1 MKKIEASTANI
12 YGRAGE
18 HLVCADFL
26 LNNIPCFIVEGK
38 SHYDMIAD
46 VSGMLLKIQ
55 VKATSQY
62 RSRSQIKNLTPVY
75 FFQARK
81 YGKGAR
87 LSYQKGDADII
98 AYVALDSKKIAYFQA
113 DIVQQCVSFK
123 IKKFK
128 NKYTSKA
135 GMFIEDYPIDKIL
148 KNYKKIVDTNE
159 STS

>member
-26 LNNIPCFIVEGK
+26 INNIPCFIVEGK
-38 SHYDMIAD
+38 SHYDMVAD
-46 VSGMLLKIQ
+46 VNGMLLKIQ

-62 RSRSQIKNLTPVY
+62 RARTQIKNSTPVY

-81 YGKGAR
+81 YGKGGR

-113 DIVQQCVSFK
+113 DIVQQSVSFK
-123 IKKFK
+123 IDKFR
-128 NKYTSKA
+128 NDYASKA
-135 GMFIEDYPIDKIL
+135 GRFIEDYPIDKIL
-148 KNYKKIVDTNE
+148 DKYKKRIDKK
-159 STS
+159 